1 MSDEKFDKE
10 ISLLYQQ
17 RKQEIAA
24 PEINLPPTNARIKK
38 RYNAL
43 QVLSILFFGSAASF
57 GILAV
62 ISHLSVKKMTKP
74 DSSTGIPLTVV
85 ELAELPESSED
96 VVIVVQA
103 PLAPG
108 KPAVIPPKLEQ
119 EKVVKVQ
126 KLKTNLTV
134 LLPIDVVNIMP
145 SPSIVQP
152 RLSLVPI
159 YQVLP
164 KYSLKASASDQEG
177 KVTLSYGITPKGK
190 VHSIVIDESNVNREL
205 NRAAKRALS
214 KWRYQADE
222 YEQNRYEIIFDFM
235 LNEKK

>member
-1 MSDEKFDKE
+1 MSDENFDKE

-17 RKQEIAA
+17 RKHEIDA
-24 PEINLPPTNARIKK
+24 PEINLPPTNTRIKK
-38 RYNAL
+38 RYSAL
-43 QVLSILFFGSAASF
+43 QVLSILFFGGAASF

-62 ISHLSVKKMTKP
+62 ISHLSVQKMTKP
-74 DSSTGIPLTVV
+74 DRSKGIPLTVV
-85 ELAELPESSED
+85 ELTELPESPED

-103 PLAPG
+103 PLAPE
-108 KPAVIPPKLEQ
+108 KPAVIPPKQ

-126 KLKTNLTV
+126 ELNTNLAV
-134 LLPIDVVNIMP
+134 VLPIDVVNIMP

-164 KYSLKASASDQEG
+164 KYSLKASATDQEG
-177 KVTLSYGITPKGK
+177 KVTLSYGITPTGK

-205 NRAAKRALS
+205 DRAAKRALS
-214 KWRYQADE
+214 KWRYQPDA

-235 LNEKK
+235 LNERK